1 MLLSEPM
8 PTPIFDPLDPTFVAD
23 PYPGY
28 AALRDHD
35 PVHHHPADHRAPAF
49 WALSRFEHVWDAVRR
64 PEVFSSASGLTFFH
78 DEIGQLGLPPTI
90 VMLDPPVQTR
100 LRALIGRAFTPR
112 HVTRLEDGIRAFVR
126 GRIADMAPR
135 AAGGE
140 TVDLH
145 ADYSPAAPTWVLAE
159 LFGLPEADRARFGPW
174 VQTLTR
180 LQNDGFDAS
189 ALVGDAP
196 AAAGVQVIG
205 EMFEYFTTAIASSRA
220 HPGDDLLGRLVTARI
235 EGQTLSDWDILGFC
249 FVVVAGGADTTAG
262 LISHT
267 VLLTGEQME
276 QRELVLAEPE
286 LLPGALVECLRYES
300 SVQALART
308 TLADVEVAGVEIP
321 AGEKVLMIYGS
332 ANRDPREYG
341 ETADRLDVRRQV
353 ARHLAFSS
361 GPHFC
366 IGNHLARLQARVAV
380 EELFAAHPRVVVDPL
395 AGVRHESP
403 FVRGWL
409 SLPASGLATSSC

>member
-1 MLLSEPM
+1 MSASV
-8 PTPIFDPLDPTFVAD
+8 FDPLDPAFVAD
-23 PYPGY
+23 PYSGY
-28 AALRDHD
+28 AWLRDHD

-49 WALSRFEHVWDAVRR
+49 WALSRFEDVWDAVRR
-64 PEVFSSASGLTFFH
+64 PEIFSSASGLTFFR

-126 GRIADMAPR
+126 ARIDDMGER
-135 AAGGE
+135 AADGE

-145 ADYSPAAPTWVLAE
+145 ADYSSAIPTWVLAE
-159 LFGLPEADRARFGPW
+159 LFGLPEADRERFGPW

-180 LQNDGFDAS
+180 LQNEGFDAN
-189 ALVGDAP
+189 ALVGDAGADP
-196 AAAGVQVIG
+196 NAAAGVQVIG
-205 EMFEYFTTAIASSRA
+205 EMFEYFSAAIASARTD
-220 HPGDDLLGRLVTARI
+220 PGDDLLGRLVTAEI
-235 EGQTLSDWDILGFC
+235 DGETLSDWDILGFC

-267 VLLTGEQME
+267 VLLTGEHPE
-276 QRELVLAEPE
+276 QREQVLTDPG
-286 LLPGALVECLRYES
+286 LLPGALVECLRLES

-308 TLADVEVAGVEIP
+308 TLTDVEVDGVEIP
-321 AGEKVLMIYGS
+321 AGEKVLMLYGS

-341 ETADRLDVRRQV
+341 ETADRLDVRRDV
-353 ARHLAFSS
+353 GRHLAFSS

-366 IGNHLARLQARVAV
+366 IGSHLARLQARVAV
-380 EELFAAHPRVVVDPL
+380 EELFAAHPHVTVDP
-395 AGVRHESP
+395 ATGVRHESA
-403 FVRGWL
+403 FVRGWV
-409 SLPASGLATSSC
+409 SLPAHGFSTP